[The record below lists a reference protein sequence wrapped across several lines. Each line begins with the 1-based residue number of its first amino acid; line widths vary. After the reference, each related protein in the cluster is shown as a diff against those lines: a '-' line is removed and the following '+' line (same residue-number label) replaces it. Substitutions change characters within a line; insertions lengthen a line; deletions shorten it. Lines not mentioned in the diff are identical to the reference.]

1 MNNSYLYQVNDKAQD
16 NTFYEN
22 NNLDNY
28 SLLKTYLI
36 NNKNKLSKAELSFLL
51 YYLYKLKNDNIE
63 FKTSVSEDDLLSDI
77 DFLISY
83 IEQGELTLINEKR
96 IDRLKK
102 ISDLLLFFKNS
113 KIEEKY
119 INNIYLNDI
128 SYDLDYMY
136 AQFDLPIRKNST
148 IVTNLKK
155 LKKEL

>member
-1 MNNSYLYQVNDKAQD
+1 MNNSYPYQVNDKAQD

-102 ISDLLLFFKNS
+102 ISELLLFFKNN